1 MSEGY
6 GAFVFFAYGV
16 TVATIGVITA
26 RILFEYR
33 RLRAELA
40 RLERWESSKES
51 QTS

>member
-1 MSEGY
+1 MSENY
-6 GAFVFFAYGV
+6 SVFIFLAYGV
-16 TVATIGVITA
+16 TVTTIGVVTA
-26 RILFEYR
+26 RIVIEYR